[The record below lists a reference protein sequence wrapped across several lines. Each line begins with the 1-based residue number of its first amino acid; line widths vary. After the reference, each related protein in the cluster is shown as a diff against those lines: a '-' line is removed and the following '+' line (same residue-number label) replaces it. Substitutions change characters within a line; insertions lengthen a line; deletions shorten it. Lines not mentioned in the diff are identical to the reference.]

1 MIQVQEITFNLYD
14 FFKTVKKHWKMVLS
28 ITAISTVISISTMGI
43 KFFSTPKLYAI
54 TMFIEPGTISGA
66 NGKKIPLDSA
76 NEIDER
82 IKNKVYRWKLK
93 GELIKPFA
101 GVNLNFDVLNPEET
115 DLVKI
120 VSIQEKNNAA
130 NGIKLMNALFVEF
143 YNDNEEKIKIRKMQL
158 KERLDDINETIA
170 AKNNMIE
177 LQKENVITLNKRKKS
192 LRSSRK
198 RYNAAL
204 PEKEKV
210 CLDDNKKTEKEI
222 KDLNSQKS
230 KVSLAEADIR
240 NIALFR
246 EPKAERVI
254 VNQKLWFYPIGGAIM
269 GFVIGSSLACIIEL
283 RKKYNDK
290 V

>member
-28 ITAISTVISISTMGI
+28 IVAISTVISISMMGI
-43 KFFSTPKLYAI
+43 KFFSTPELYEI
-54 TMFIEPGTISGA
+54 SMFIEPGTISEA
-66 NGKKIPLDSA
+66 NGNKIPLDSA
-76 NEIDER
+76 NEIDKR

-93 GELIKPFA
+93 EELIKPFA

-120 VSIQEKNNAA
+120 ISIQKKNNVV

-143 YNDNEEKIKIRKMQL
+143 YDDNEGKIKIKKMQL

-198 RYNAAL
+198 RYNASL
-204 PEKEKV
+204 SEKEKI
-210 CLDDNKKTEKEI
+210 CLDDNKQTEKEI
-222 KDLNSQKS
+222 KTLNFQKN
-230 KVSLAEADIR
+230 KVSLAESDIR

-246 EPKAERVI
+246 EPKAERVSA
-254 VNQKLWFYPIGGAIM
+254 NQKLWFYPIGGAVM

-283 RKKYNDK
+283 RKKYNGK

>member
-28 ITAISTVISISTMGI
+28 IVAISTVISISMMGI
-43 KFFSTPKLYAI
+43 KFFSTPELYEI
-54 TMFIEPGTISGA
+54 SMFIEPGTISEA
-66 NGKKIPLDSA
+66 NGNKIPLDSA

-93 GELIKPFA
+93 EELIKPFA

-158 KERLDDINETIA
+158 KERLDDINAAIA

-177 LQKENVITLNKRKKS
+177 LRNENVITLNKRKKS